1 MTAKFS
7 LDKDKIKVLL
17 LEGVHPNTVET
28 FRAAGYTN
36 VEYLKTS
43 LSEEDLVER
52 IRDVHFVGLR
62 SRTQITEKVLDAA
75 TQLVAIRCFCIGTN
89 HVPLDAAPVRGMR
102 QAGGTEHM
110 SFSVQVQQAQ

>member
-17 LEGVHPNTVET
+17 LEGVHPNTVDT
-28 FRAAGYTN
+28 FRGAGYTN

-43 LSEEDLVER
+43 LSEEELIER
-52 IRDVHFVGLR
+52 IRDVHFIGLR

-75 TQLVAIRCFCIGTN
+75 SKLVAIGCFCIGTN
-89 HVPLDAAPVRGMR
+89 QVKLKAAMERSE
-102 QAGGTEHM
+102 GG
-110 SFSVQVQQAQ
+110 